1 MKLLNTVT
9 LPNQFVAQ
17 GINHI
22 AVYRDGVVSLIQ
34 KDKPNS
40 KLAEAS
46 QTYNLMGVRSVRISP
61 SGEYIAVQ
69 TKTKTVRMH
78 NGVQEN
84 FDNNVGAYSIADT
97 GQIVMI
103 ALASG
108 AVQVIDSSVTNLTV
122 AVTDDDR
129 VVCAKGRYMVYNR
142 ARTITATY
150 SDLVL
155 TPVASVKEIVY
166 VTHDHN
172 GKFVVFYADNTFSV
186 GGGAAKTL
194 VAPAQGF
201 RDVGDQV
208 LCTDMKKDWT
218 LSHFRPLAYP
228 ETFRNFAWKL
238 PALSNTD
245 FEDLRL
251 MAPGSGFNSAD
262 FDLKNGVVVEN
273 ATGVTSVADSPYG
286 ISGKSLSFNGTTSNL
301 RTADSANITLGSSDF
316 TIELFVKINSGTTAI
331 TTLVQKGGGASIA
344 WPSFLLQAVVA
355 SKAFCFAASFNNT
368 GVDVGTY
375 DGTSP
380 WGAFEFDV
388 WTHIAITR
396 KGNTWRCFQDGKLR
410 AKYTGNGTLFPN
422 TGRGITV
429 GGSRGTNYTS
439 GALYGQL
446 KGNVNGF
453 QIMNYAKYVHDFY
466 PEVPSL
472 TPDFPRAKGPANLAF
487 EVPATMGSSL
497 AFNNTNK
504 QITSVSPLK
513 YVDQTGAVVT
523 LPAQSFDN
531 GSILRPMTEDV
542 IVADRSYSG
551 SYYISFNGGQS
562 WVGYSPAGSLGGY
575 QGHACMF
582 KGVLHVLHGVTNT
595 NSTIRKFTNLPNQ
608 TSNDIVVSLPF
619 LMALG
624 LDSNENAMVMS
635 SGISSGIRI
644 YITWDGTAYYDYP
657 LAPITYGNAAIEY
670 VGNNVFLITNQLTN
684 IRHFYYVPTT
694 PGTPQLL
701 GTISTDYRRVMQFA
715 QNLVVYKLGQ
725 LLSKPYPKRADGYN
739 ATQAEA
745 QAYVDFILTIPID
758 GAANATLAGSAIT
771 PLYKQ
776 NRISI
781 GNGTTSQIWDV

>member
-1 MKLLNTVT
+1 MKLQNTLNV
-9 LPNQFVAQ
+9 PNQFAAQ
-17 GINHI
+17 GINHVAI
-22 AVYRDGVVSLIQ
+22 YQDGAVSTYQKNKPFAKMALDG
-34 KDKPNS
+34 P
-40 KLAEAS
+40 
-46 QTYNLMGVRSVRISP
+46 TYSIMGVRQIRISP

-69 TKTKTVRMH
+69 TKTKTVRLH

-84 FDNNVGAYSIADT
+84 FDNNVGAFSIADT

-142 ARTITATY
+142 ARTIISTY
-150 SDLVL
+150 ENLVL
-155 TPVASVKEIVY
+155 SPVASAKEIVWA
-166 VTHDHN
+166 THDHN
-172 GKFVVFYADNTFSV
+172 GKFVVFYSDGTFSYD
-186 GGGAAKTL
+186 GAAAKAL
-194 VAPAQGF
+194 AVPNLLGF
-201 RDVGDQV
+201 RDAGDQI
-208 LCTDMKKDWT
+208 LATDTKKDWCVN
-218 LSHFRPLAYP
+218 HFRPLAYP
-228 ETFRNFAWKL
+228 ELVRPFKWTL
-238 PALSNTD
+238 PSTTNTD
-245 FEDLRL
+245 FADMLL
-251 MAPGSGFNSAD
+251 MAPGSGYGTSS
-262 FDLKNGVVVEN
+262 FDLKNGITI
-273 ATGVTSVADSPYG
+273 ATVSAMTTVADSPYG
-286 ISGKSLSFNGTTSNL
+286 ATGKSLVFNGTTSTL
-301 RTADSANITLGSSDF
+301 ATADSADIQLGANDF
-316 TIELFVKINSGTTAI
+316 TIEMFVKVTSLPTGIGAIMNKGAIANSTAS
-331 TTLVQKGGGASIA
+331 AYA
-344 WPSFLLQAVVA
+344 LLANSTAKTFNFVA
-355 SKAFCFAASFNNT
+355 STNGSAYQ
-368 GVDVGTY
+368 VGNVE
-375 DGTSP
+375 
-380 WGAFEFDV
+380 WGKWEVGV

-396 KGNTWRCFQDGKLR
+396 KGNIWRCFQNGKLQ
-410 AKYTGNGTLFPN
+410 AKFTASGSLYPH
-422 TGRGITV
+422 TGRGLQLGHLRTV
-429 GGSRGTNYTS
+429 NFDTGALTYMFGGSI
-439 GALYGQL
+439 
-446 KGNVNGF
+446 NGF
-453 QIMNYAKYVHDFY
+453 QILNYAKYTHDFY
-466 PEVPSL
+466 PETLSTTADV
-472 TPDFPRAKGPANLAF
+472 PRAKGPANLAF

-523 LPAQSFDN
+523 LPAQSFDS
-531 GSILRPMTEDV
+531 GAILRPMTEEV
-542 IVADRSYSG
+542 IVADRSYNG

-562 WVGYSPAGSLGGY
+562 WIAYSPSGSLGGY

-608 TSNDIVVSLPF
+608 TSNDIVVGLPF

-635 SGISSGIRI
+635 SGISSGTRI

-657 LAPITYGNAAIEY
+657 LAPITYSNAAIEY

-725 LLSKPYPKRADGYN
+725 LLSKPYPKRVDGFN

-758 GAANATLAGSAIT
+758 GAANTTLAGSAIT

>member
-155 TPVASVKEIVY
+155 TPVASAKEIVY

-186 GGGAAKTL
+186 DGSAAKTL
-194 VAPAQGF
+194 AAPAQGF

-208 LCTDMKKDWT
+208 LCTDTRKDWCIN
-218 LSHFRPLAYP
+218 HFRPLAFP
-228 ETFRNFAWKL
+228 EQVRPFKWTAPVSVNVDYNDML
-238 PALSNTD
+238 
-245 FEDLRL
+245 L
-251 MAPGSGFNSAD
+251 MAPGSGFTTAN
-262 FDLKNGVVVEN
+262 FDLKNGLAVTN
-273 ATGVTSVADSPYG
+273 STAMTSVSDSPYG
-286 ISGKSLSFNGTTSNL
+286 VTGKSLSFNGTTSVL
-301 RTADSANITLGSSDF
+301 QTADHANIQLGSNDF
-316 TIELFVKINSGTTAI
+316 TIEYFIKIVSLPSGTGLIFNKGADGIAAAAYAMVATDSTKTFNFVGSLNGSTYPI
-331 TTLVQKGGGASIA
+331 GNVQ
-344 WPSFLLQAVVA
+344 
-355 SKAFCFAASFNNT
+355 
-368 GVDVGTY
+368 
-375 DGTSP
+375 
-380 WGAFEFDV
+380 WGQWEPNV
-388 WTHIAITR
+388 WTHIAVTR
-396 KGNTWRCFQDGKLR
+396 KGNVFRCFQNGAMK
-410 AKYTGNGTLFPN
+410 AKFTVAGSLFPYAGKGLQLGHYRSGN
-422 TGRGITV
+422 YDTGTANSFINGLI
-429 GGSRGTNYTS
+429 
-439 GALYGQL
+439 
-446 KGNVNGF
+446 NGF
-453 QIMNYAKYVHDFY
+453 QILNYAKYVHDFY

-715 QNLVVYKLGQ
+715 QNLVVYKSGQ
-725 LLSKPYPKRADGYN
+725 LLSKPYPKRVDGYN

-758 GAANATLAGSAIT
+758 GAANATLAAGSAIT